1 MRRNFKMAT
10 FGSYGNQNQISPT
23 LYGYSLFNKDSAI
36 DKTMMSFS
44 MWKTTIKMAIYPLIE
59 SDDDQIKYD
68 RKNGIAIYLT
78 PQKAMMF
85 AQILK
90 EFRDKWQTDDL
101 KKVDNS
107 GIVSGQSLVAVC
119 SPQFFNKDPK
129 TTGPSIVVRR
139 VTDDGHVEASYAYEC
154 KVNFYNAIRDYDEK
168 TGKYK
173 QDFTQFN
180 NVELDTIIMQL
191 ESYFSA
197 MTNTVAFT
205 VAESLYPTL
214 DKIASKLGVDLNSNY
229 NGGQYKSN
237 SYFGG
242 NGNNNKPQ
250 QQNPGTAGY
259 TTGSLEGLLSS

>member
-1 MRRNFKMAT
+1 MAA
-10 FGSYGNQNQISPT
+10 FSSYGNQNQISPT
-23 LYGYSLFNKDSAI
+23 LYGYSLFNKESTI

-119 SPQFFNKDPK
+119 SPQFFNKDSK

-154 KVNFYNAIRDYDEK
+154 KVNFYNAIKDYDEK

-173 QDFTQFN
+173 QDFAQFN

-242 NGNNNKPQ
+242 NNQNKQ
-250 QQNPGTAGY
+250 QSNLGTAGY

>member
-1 MRRNFKMAT
+1 MAA
-10 FGSYGNQNQISPT
+10 FGSYGNQNQVSPT
-23 LYGYSLFNKDSAI
+23 LYGFSLFNKESTI

-44 MWKTTIKMAIYPLIE
+44 MWKTTIKLAIYPLIE

-85 AQILK
+85 AQILRD
-90 EFRDKWQTDDL
+90 FRDKWQTEDL
-101 KKVDNS
+101 EKVDNS
-107 GIVSGQSLVAVC
+107 GIVSGQSLIAIC
-119 SPQFFNKDPK
+119 SPHFFKKDPK
-129 TTGPSIVVRR
+129 TTGPSIIIRR
-139 VTDDGHVEASYAYEC
+139 VTEDGHVEASYAYEC
-154 KVNFYNAIRDYDEK
+154 RVNFYNAIKDYDEK

-173 QDFTQFN
+173 QDFDRFN
-180 NVELDTIIMQL
+180 NVEIDSIIMQL
-191 ESYFSA
+191 ETYFSA
-197 MTNTVAFT
+197 MTNSVAFT

-242 NGNNNKPQ
+242 NNNQNRQ
-250 QQNPGTAGY
+250 QQSNPGTAGY